1 MAAWRR
7 AAEQPGEALT
17 ETESGA
23 ETEIGT
29 VRGRRRGMAATG
41 PDDLRRALLV
51 DGGLV
56 VGATRGTGAAEGWT
70 KAAGKAGEGSSV
82 AEDAAGWHWQGC
94 FGVCSSPTCPH
105 CA

>member
-23 ETEIGT
+23 EIGT
-29 VRGRRRGMAATG
+29 VRGTRRGTAATG

-51 DGGLV
+51 DVGLV

-70 KAAGKAGEGSSV
+70 EAAGKAGEGSSV